1 MGEKYLTLS
10 EVNLEG
16 QFLGF
21 AGKKPHKSKH
31 LQLAVPMG
39 KIKIQVPEDLRNSIL
54 SVLVPGEQI
63 SVNAISKINLQN
75 SKVKLTAYQVE
86 AAGFCPIH
94 HLLTETQA
102 KIMVCQK
109 SGCMKRG
116 GKGLLSELEQT
127 LCDRGLLDKVQIEH
141 TDCQKSCG
149 SAPNCTVKVG
159 NKQYKKIPPHA
170 IASLLEEHLG
180 NY

>member
-10 EVNLEG
+10 EINLEG

-31 LQLAVPMG
+31 LRLAVPAG
-39 KIKIQVPEDLRNSIL
+39 KIKINIPEDLRDSIL
-54 SVLVPGEQI
+54 AVLLPGEQI
-63 SVNAISKINLQN
+63 SVNAISKLNLRN

-94 HLLTETQA
+94 HLLTETQP

-116 GKGLLSELEQT
+116 GKGFLSELEQT
-127 LCDRGLLDKVQIEH
+127 LCDRGLIDKVQIEH
-141 TDCQKSCG
+141 TDCQKTCG
-149 SAPNCTVKVG
+149 SAPNCILTVGK
-159 NKQYKKIPPHA
+159 KQYKKVHPSA

-180 NY
+180 NH